1 MLSGN
6 KMTGVKFKDV
16 QDLENKTAKAKLK
29 GEEKYW
35 TALRYEKIN
44 TVVPRML

>member
-6 KMTGVKFKDV
+6 EMTGVKFKGE
-16 QDLENKTAKAKLK
+16 QDLENKKAKIELR
-29 GEEKYW
+29 GDEKYW